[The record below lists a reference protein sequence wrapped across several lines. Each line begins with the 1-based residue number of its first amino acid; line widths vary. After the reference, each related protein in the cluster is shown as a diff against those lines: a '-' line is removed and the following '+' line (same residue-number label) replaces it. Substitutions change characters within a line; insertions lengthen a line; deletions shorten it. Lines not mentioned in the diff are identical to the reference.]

1 MAYAQ
6 MKREVLQ
13 FESGLV
19 YELALKY
26 PAGKPVSN
34 GRIMFSTTDEA
45 VFFVDP
51 FDAEAISG
59 LNLKPG
65 EKFRLVKQGGRN
77 GNIEVSKA
85 GEVAEQPVGRQ
96 TAPATSVLNT
106 HQESTQQSP
115 QSQNSSFSRMMAA
128 SYIAAIDALLI
139 AHDYAESKGLQFKIS
154 PGEVR
159 ASAHCIFIA
168 SSRGGR

>member
-13 FESGLV
+13 FESGMV

-34 GRIMFSTTDEA
+34 GRIMYSTTDEA

-77 GNIEVSKA
+77 GNIEVAKA
-85 GEVAEQPVGRQ
+85 ESVVEQPVIRQ
-96 TAPATSVLNT
+96 TAPAAPANT
-106 HQESTQQSP
+106 ESTQQLP
-115 QSQNSSFSRMMAA
+115 QPQNSSYSRMMAS
-128 SYIAAIDALLI
+128 SYIAAIDALMI

>member
-6 MKREVLQ
+6 MKREVLN

-51 FDAEAISG
+51 FDAEAIAG
-59 LNLKPG
+59 LNLRPG

-77 GNIEVSKA
+77 GSVEVSKA
-85 GEVAEQPVGRQ
+85 LKEQPVVERA
-96 TAPATSVLNT
+96 APATSVPST
-106 HQESTQQSP
+106 HQESTQLP
-115 QSQNSSFSRMMAA
+115 QSQNSSFSRMMAS

-139 AHDYAESKGLQFKIS
+139 AHDYAESKGLQFKVS

>member
-65 EKFRLVKQGGRN
+65 EKFKLVKQGGRN
-77 GNIEVSKA
+77 GSVEVSKA
-85 GEVAEQPVGRQ
+85 LKEQPVVERA
-96 TAPATSVLNT
+96 APATSVPNT
-106 HQESTQQSP
+106 HQESTQQLP
-115 QSQNSSFSRMMAA
+115 QPQNSSFSRMMAS
-128 SYIAAIDALLI
+128 SYIAAIDALMI
-139 AHDYAESKGLQFKIS
+139 AHDYAESKGIQFKLS
-154 PGEVR
+154 PRELR
-159 ASAHCIFIA
+159 SAAHCIFIA